1 VRSILRSNGIDARL
15 TRTGDTFIPLYDRVE
30 IAHQH
35 GADLFMS
42 IHADG
47 FTNPSAAGA
56 SVFALSNR
64 GASSAMAKYLSDREN
79 RADEV
84 AGKKATDKDHLLQQ
98 VLFDLVQTDTIK
110 NSLTL
115 GSHILKKIKPV
126 HKLHSR
132 NTEQAAFVVLKSPS
146 IPSVLVET
154 SFITNPNEE
163 NCSAPPRS
171 GRKSPTRS
179 PPALSAISTGSITR
193 KPTRRDVNETRC
205 ATGKR
210 FLLQLQE
217 TICQKLSAVDGGE
230 FVEDNWQREGGGGG
244 RSRVLRD
251 GGIFEQAGVT
261 SPTCTA
267 TPCPPPQP
275 RIALSWPAAALK
287 RWASRWSCIRCNP
300 MSRPATPTCAFS
312 SRKNRA
318 PSRCGGSAAAS
329 I

>member
-1 VRSILRSNGIDARL
+1 MSTFKPLKILASRRQVLKAGLAAITLSGIASQASAKEQQPLKTSNGHSKPAAKKKGAKRVVMLDPGHGGIDTGAIGHNGSKEKHVVLAIAKNVRSILRSNGIDARL
-15 TRTGDTFIPLYDRVE
+15 TRSGDTFIPLYDRVE

-64 GASSAMAKYLSDREN
+64 
-79 RADEV
+79 ADEV
-84 AGKKATDKDHLLQQ
+84 AGKKTTDKDHLLQQ

-163 NCSAPPRS
+163 KLLGTTAFRQ
-171 GRKSPTRS
+171 KIAT
-179 PPALSAISTGSITR
+179 AIANGIISYFHWFDNQKAHS
-193 KPTRRDVNETRC
+193 KRR
-205 ATGKR
+205 
-210 FLLQLQE
+210 
-217 TICQKLSAVDGGE
+217 
-230 FVEDNWQREGGGGG
+230 
-244 RSRVLRD
+244 
-251 GGIFEQAGVT
+251 
-261 SPTCTA
+261 
-267 TPCPPPQP
+267 
-275 RIALSWPAAALK
+275 
-287 RWASRWSCIRCNP
+287 
-300 MSRPATPTCAFS
+300 
-312 SRKNRA
+312 
-318 PSRCGGSAAAS
+318 
-329 I
+329 